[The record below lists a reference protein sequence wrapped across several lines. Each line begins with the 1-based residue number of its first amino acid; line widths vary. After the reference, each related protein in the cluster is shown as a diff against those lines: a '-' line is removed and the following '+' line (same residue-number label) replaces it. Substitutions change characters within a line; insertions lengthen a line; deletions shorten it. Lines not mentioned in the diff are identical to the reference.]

1 MLSELQQYLRHAA
14 AQHRTV
20 IRSGPFLVHLDEQAD
35 QPYANYA
42 IPDAGAEPSAAE
54 VAALVALFAAH
65 DRRAAFEFL
74 PACAPAVFDVLDAAG
89 LEVTYRIPLMTCP
102 AAELVAVAPPHGV
115 TIAIADGA
123 TDGERLRELIAMQGA
138 AFGLPPEPVPDAEV
152 ERLRARAG
160 DEVVAYAVECGAA
173 RGVGGDDAVAGGAI
187 VGGGCAL
194 VIRDGMTE
202 LVGIAVAAEARRRGI
217 AAAVTSALALEA
229 AARGATLPFLTPGDD
244 GAGRVYRRAGFA
256 PAGEMLHMVLPDTVR
271 AV

>member
-1 MLSELQQYLRHAA
+1 VLSELQQYLRRAA

-54 VAALVALFAAH
+54 VGALVELFAA
-65 DRRAAFEFL
+65 RGWRAAFEFL
-74 PACAPAVFDVLDAAG
+74 PACAPEVFDALDAAG

-102 AAELVAVAPPHGV
+102 AAELVAVAPPADV
-115 TIAIADGA
+115 KIAIAGGA
-123 TDGERLRELIAMQGA
+123 TPDAHLRELIAMQGA

-160 DEVVAYAVECGAA
+160 DGVVAY
-173 RGVGGDDAVAGGAI
+173 AVAGGAI

-202 LVGIAVAAEARRRGI
+202 LAGIAVAAEARRRGI

-256 PAGEMLHMVLPDTVR
+256 PVGEMLHMALPERPR
-271 AV
+271 AA